1 MTPPRLRCV
10 VFAAAVS
17 FLIAVLLT
25 SFFKEIQRVD
35 DLSRSLDRRM
45 DELVTEERKTQELK
59 QKIEYYSTPE
69 GIARLAREQFNLVSS
84 GEMLYKIQVTSVDKK
99 SADLQGVSLD
109 TNVN

>member
-1 MTPPRLRCV
+1 MKPPRLRWI
-10 VFAAAVS
+10 VFAAAIT

-45 DELVTEERKTQELK
+45 DELVSEERKTQDFK

-84 GEMLYKIQVTSVDKK
+84 GEVLYKIEVTSADKK
-99 SADLQGVSLD
+99 SVGSADKTQ
-109 TNVN
+109 